1 MGDDAHGKN
10 PCHLVAIV
18 GLGTN
23 GVPDQVGNLSFRL
36 WRDSIRRACRQLSC
50 GPRHSSQRPPRSGRG
65 SLPLISHATPV
76 FLILFWFLGPP
87 LWAEELNIYLKTTPR
102 VALLRPFAD
111 PVGMSL
117 LVTGADGRPINQG
130 HVDIRLDAP
139 KPGRFFSTDFPFV
152 EGTRLNEMH
161 LGLRQG
167 RANWNYLLPI
177 RGEYRLAV
185 DVVSLDGTMAS
196 KVFAF
201 NIRENER
208 KWFTLGGFSVG
219 LFLLGF
225 AAGRIFTQAR
235 SAAAVFIAVA
245 LLSESAEVSTAQE
258 IIKLSH
264 TAVLEVEPAK
274 VGTATSV
281 QWRLESESTHE
292 KPTAF
297 LTLTINHLEKSKI
310 VFGVEKLPVA
320 GEFSMK
326 FQFPDG
332 AEYRVV
338 AIANIPGAPTIRN
351 EQVVPVI
358 GIEPPVTAM
367 VPALSYFL
375 ALIVLG
381 LGAGRWSKLRKSS
394 A

>member
-1 MGDDAHGKN
+1 M
-10 PCHLVAIV
+10 
-18 GLGTN
+18 
-23 GVPDQVGNLSFRL
+23 
-36 WRDSIRRACRQLSC
+36 
-50 GPRHSSQRPPRSGRG
+50 
-65 SLPLISHATPV
+65 PLISRTAPV
-76 FLILFWFLGPP
+76 FLILFLLLGPP
-87 LWAEELNIYLKTTPR
+87 LWAEELNIYFKTTPR

-152 EGTRLNEMH
+152 EGTRLNEMR

-185 DVVSLDGTMAS
+185 DVVSLNGTKAS
-196 KVFAF
+196 AVFAF
-201 NIRENER
+201 KIRENER
-208 KWFTLGGFSVG
+208 KWFALGGFSVG

-235 SAAAVFIAVA
+235 AAAAVFISVT
-245 LLSESAEVSTAQE
+245 LLSGSAGVSAAQE
-258 IIKLSH
+258 IVKPTH
-264 TAVLEVEPAK
+264 TAALEIEPAK
-274 VGTATSV
+274 VGTRTSV
-281 QWRLESESTHE
+281 QWRLVGGSDGE
-292 KPTAF
+292 KPTGF
-297 LTLTINHLEKSKI
+297 LTLTITHLEKGKV
-310 VFGVEKLPVA
+310 VFGVEKLSVA

-332 AEYRVV
+332 AEYRVAAV
-338 AIANIPGAPTIRN
+338 ADIPGVPTIRN
-351 EQVVPVI
+351 EQVVPVT

-367 VPALSYFL
+367 VPPLSYFL